1 MWSRA
6 EAFSTMCGSI
16 AVAIQRGNMLALDA
30 VQKNN
35 DDAGLVR
42 SRPERV
48 PISVPAHR
56 MADDGDQSSDDSDND
71 QDHLPADRPQIR
83 THGSRV
89 IIPRSILRSQAQGVE
104 DDSDDDVV
112 EVDVNSSLRMPEDVS
127 SRSGDGSSFGAA
139 RDVQGAAERR
149 EVLL

>member
-1 MWSRA
+1 M
-6 EAFSTMCGSI
+6 
-16 AVAIQRGNMLALDA
+16 
-30 VQKNN
+30 
-35 DDAGLVR
+35 
-42 SRPERV
+42 
-48 PISVPAHR
+48 PISVPGHR
-56 MADDGDQSSDDSDND
+56 VADGDQSSDDSDN

-112 EVDVNSSLRMPEDVS
+112 EVDVNSSLRMPEHVS

>member
-1 MWSRA
+1 MWSWWK
-6 EAFSTMCGSI
+6 FV
-16 AVAIQRGNMLALDA
+16 AVRIFN
-30 VQKNN
+30 KNRWQ
-35 DDAGLVR
+35 A
-42 SRPERV
+42 P
-48 PISVPAHR
+48 
-56 MADDGDQSSDDSDND
+56 
-71 QDHLPADRPQIR
+71 IR

-89 IIPRSILRSQAQGVE
+89 IIPRSILRSHAQGVE
-104 DDSDDDVV
+104 EDSDDDVV